1 MKKKTVSDA
10 PRVLVIDV
18 GGTHIKFLATG
29 EAKPREFNSGRKMTA
44 DEMTGG
50 VLART
55 EDWNYDVIAVGF
67 PGPVVRGR
75 PVSDPPNLAKGWVG
89 FDFEAAFER
98 PVKIINDAAMQALGG
113 YEGGRML
120 FLGLGTGLGS
130 VMIIEGVIEAM
141 ELAHLPYKD
150 GKTYEDFL
158 GKRGLEKLGKKRWR
172 HAVREVIGLFEAAL
186 RPDYTVLGG
195 GNIHELKELPENV
208 KLGENANAFAGGFRL
223 WHQEAVA

>member
-223 WHQEAVA
+223 SHQEAVA

>member
-1 MKKKTVSDA
+1 
-10 PRVLVIDV
+10 
-18 GGTHIKFLATG
+18 
-29 EAKPREFNSGRKMTA
+29 
-44 DEMTGG
+44 
-50 VLART
+50 
-55 EDWNYDVIAVGF
+55 
-67 PGPVVRGR
+67 
-75 PVSDPPNLAKGWVG
+75 
-89 FDFEAAFER
+89 
-98 PVKIINDAAMQALGG
+98 
-113 YEGGRML
+113 
-120 FLGLGTGLGS
+120 
-130 VMIIEGVIEAM
+130 M